1 MRFIYSRKHLGRIE
15 KLHRQGDVSQETYE
29 EALKENDIARHTV
42 LEKEDN
48 LEVVKTRVNPHEIQS
63 IKAEIEQLQHD
74 LIYYRELLAR
84 TELRMPFD
92 GRIIT
97 MRLKDL
103 ENTYL
108 EDDDLFAEVEDTRR
122 VTIEID
128 IPESDIAVVA
138 IGDTMRLKPLLAPD
152 IIVKGEISQIYPT
165 SFETDYGNIV
175 KVLTVIENEDEAL
188 RSGMTGFA
196 KINGK
201 EMFLGEAIG
210 RALLRFVQIEVWSWL
225 P

>member
-1 MRFIYSRKHLGRIE
+1 
-15 KLHRQGDVSQETYE
+15 
-29 EALKENDIARHTV
+29 
-42 LEKEDN
+42 
-48 LEVVKTRVNPHEIQS
+48 
-63 IKAEIEQLQHD
+63 
-74 LIYYRELLAR
+74 
-84 TELRMPFD
+84 MPFD

-201 EMFLGEAIG
+201 EMFLGEAFG